1 MFEEFLAYV
10 MEETGIPLY
19 GILILGLVMIFPVYF
34 LVRFIFVL
42 ILPPSWSK
50 ALFFK
55 KQGLHV
61 KPVKRDRLRR

>member
-1 MFEEFLAYV
+1 
-10 MEETGIPLY
+10 LY
-19 GILILGLVMIFPVYF
+19 GILILGVVMIFPVYF